1 MLKHVALL
9 GVLATFGAASAYG
22 QTTTTPNT
30 APAKPAASP
39 QIATAVVDTKKLI
52 GRNIRNSQNETIG
65 EIKSIQLGKDGK
77 VDTVM
82 VGVGGFLGMGE
93 REVALAWKDLV
104 IADNGEKVT
113 VNMTKDQLKAMPEYK
128 YTDPTYRGTVFGD
141 NTTRSTTTASGDRM
155 ATTTTAT
162 TASTGDFNAAG
173 NISANAL
180 IGGTVKN
187 SANETVGTVSDVY
200 IDTNGAIKQV
210 VVSVG
215 GFLGMGA
222 RYVAVPWQDIKS
234 SRDGNSLLLKTSWTK
249 DSLKAMP
256 EYKYERRAMATPAG
270 EKK

>member
-9 GVLATFGAASAYG
+9 GVLATFGAASAYA

-39 QIATAVVDTKKLI
+39 QMATAGVDTKKLI
-52 GRNIRNSQNETIG
+52 GRNIKNSQNETIG

-104 IADNGEKVT
+104 ITENGEKVT

-141 NTTRSTTTASGDRM
+141 NTTRGTTTAPADRM
-155 ATTTTAT
+155 ASSTP
-162 TASTGDFNAAG
+162 ASTGDFNAAG

-180 IGGTVKN
+180 IGAAVKN
-187 SANETVGTVSDVY
+187 AANETVGTVSDVY
-200 IDTNGAIKQV
+200 VDTSGAIKQV

-234 SRDGNSLLLKTSWTK
+234 SRDGNSLLLKTTWTK
-249 DSLKAMP
+249 ESLKAMP

-270 EKK
+270 QKN